1 MGDRVGSAFTIT
13 KGAKGPW
20 LLLALLAALVAALPL
35 LIGSGIVSTR
45 AGGDSPFL
53 LQRTHQLVR
62 NVEGGVGPD
71 AILPARWMPDSAYGL
86 GYPAFNFYAA
96 LPFYL
101 AALLSRAGFGIL
113 WGIKLAQLLGFILAG
128 WATYRLARAWGA
140 SRDGA
145 LLASAA
151 YTFAPFHLV
160 NVYVRGD
167 ALSEFWAMALYP
179 LLLWLATRLCARAAA
194 RPDNREEGQERV
206 RERRAPARHVPAPIV
221 ALALAYAALILC
233 HNISAMLF
241 SPVLVAVLAIE
252 ALRRRGA
259 SRRRVLLSSASALIL
274 GLLLSA
280 WFWLPALRESSLVQL
295 QEQTTGYF
303 HYAGHWRD
311 VDLVQPRLLHDYRIE
326 AGVDP
331 FRMGA
336 VQAFLAVVGLAC
348 AIVRAIKTRRVCLY
362 AGMSAAL
369 IVASTWLMTSTSR
382 FVWAHVPLLAMAQ
395 FPWRLLAIQALAVA
409 LLAAEIPRLMGNHA
423 GVWSALAL
431 SVMVGTAGMGGLRP
445 DRLPLREGDITV
457 ERLMFY
463 ETYSGNIGTTVRHEY
478 LPREMV
484 PRPYTSAVQWN
495 DGEKP
500 PPLVLAGSMERAT
513 LLHRTPEREVWEI
526 AVDKDALLAFHTTF
540 FPGWRAEVEGASGAD
555 IVPLDGL
562 GLLGLRLG
570 LGVHRVRLS
579 FGPTR
584 TRLFAQ
590 GLSILGILAVG
601 VLLFGWVSGPQRRR
615 VVLALAALALLG
627 VWVWWAPIRAP
638 RRQATG
644 PIVADLDRSPYLHGE
659 PDGVLWGP
667 AHLLD
672 YTLNRAKVAPGE
684 SLAVSLR
691 WASAQPA
698 LRLELEL
705 VGATASLF
713 EPAPVWAKA
722 EARLDS
728 VETILDLA
736 LPPRLA
742 PGFYVL
748 RPRLF
753 LGDEELTPRTMSGQG
768 MGRLILEP
776 VQVFGVVAARGQEEA
791 LGSFGPEHMPPEIS
805 LVDIQT
811 EVQQDAVQVYVLW
824 RAERQATKNYWLSVR
839 LKGADGSQ
847 QVARDLPP
855 LLGGCPTTLWP
866 IGGLIEDRVLLLLS
880 DGESVEPGDLVEVV
894 LYDRQTLRA
903 VGTVTVA
910 ALF

>member
-1 MGDRVGSAFTIT
+1 MGDRVGSTSTIT
-13 KGAKGPW
+13 KGARSPY

-35 LIGSGIVSTR
+35 LIGPGMVSTR

-62 NVEGGVGPD
+62 NLESGVGPD
-71 AILPARWMPDSAYGL
+71 AALPARWMPDGAYGL

-101 AALLSRAGFGIL
+101 AALLTRAGFGIL
-113 WGIKLAQLLGFILAG
+113 WGIKLTQLLGFLLAG

-140 SRDGA
+140 PQAGA
-145 LLASAA
+145 LLASAT

-167 ALSEFWAMALYP
+167 ALSEFWAMGLYP
-179 LLLWLATRLCARAAA
+179 LLLWLATRLCATTDAKRGKDGAPERALT
-194 RPDNREEGQERV
+194 PT
-206 RERRAPARHVPAPIV
+206 RAPARHVYTPMV

-241 SPVLVAVLAIE
+241 SPVLAAVLLVE
-252 ALRRRGA
+252 ALRRRGT
-259 SRRRVLLSSASALIL
+259 SRRRALLSSAAALSL

-311 VDLVQPRLLHDYRIE
+311 TDLVQLRLLHDYRIE

-336 VQAFLAVVGLAC
+336 VQAFLALAGLAC
-348 AIVRAIKTRRVCLY
+348 AVVRASKVRRLGLH
-362 AGMSAAL
+362 AGMSIAL
-369 IVASTWLMTSTSR
+369 LIASTWLMTSASR
-382 FVWAHVPLLAMAQ
+382 LVWDHMPLLAMAQ

-409 LLAAEIPRLMGNHA
+409 LLAAEIPRLIGGRA
-423 GVWSALAL
+423 AAWSALAL
-431 SVMVGTAGMGGLRP
+431 TLVVGIAGMSGLRP
-445 DRLPLREGDITV
+445 DRLPLREGDITI

-463 ETYSGNIGTTVRHEY
+463 ETYSGNIGTTIRHEY

-495 DGEKP
+495 EGEKP

-513 LLHRTPEREVWEI
+513 LLRRMPEREVWEI
-526 AVDKDALLAFHTTF
+526 AVDEDALLAFHTTF
-540 FPGWRAEVEGASGAD
+540 FPGWRAEVEDAPDAD
-555 IVPLDGL
+555 VVPLDGL
-562 GLLGLRLG
+562 GLVGLRLG
-570 LGVHRVRLS
+570 SGVHRVNLF
-579 FGPTR
+579 FGSTR

-590 GLSILGILAVG
+590 GLSILGLLAMG
-601 VLLFGWVSGPQRRR
+601 VLLVGWASGPQRRR
-615 VVLALAALALLG
+615 ALLALVVLALLG
-627 VWVWWAPIRAP
+627 VWVWWAPMHVP
-638 RRQATG
+638 RPQAAG
-644 PIVADLDRSPYLHGE
+644 PVVADLDRSPYLHGE
-659 PDGVLWGP
+659 PDGVVWGP

-672 YTLNRAKVAPGE
+672 YTLSHSQLAPGE
-684 SLAVSLR
+684 SLQVSLR
-691 WASAQPA
+691 WASAQPT
-698 LRLELEL
+698 LRIELEL

-713 EPAPVWAKA
+713 EPAPVWTRA
-722 EARLDS
+722 EAFLDS
-728 VETILDLA
+728 TETILDLA

-753 LGDEELTPRTMSGQG
+753 LGDEELTPRTMGGQG

-776 VQVFGVVAARGQEEA
+776 VQVLGAVAATGEEEVLA
-791 LGSFGPEHMPPEIS
+791 AFGPEHVPPEIS
-805 LVDIQT
+805 LLDIQS
-811 EVQQDAVQVYVLW
+811 EIQEGAAQVSLLW
-824 RAERQATKNYWLSVR
+824 RADRQATKNYWLSVR
-839 LKGADGSQ
+839 IKRPDGSQ
-847 QVARDLPP
+847 RVARDLPP

-866 IGGLIEDRVLLLLS
+866 VGGLIEDRVMLPLP
-880 DGESVEPGDLVEVV
+880 DGESVELGDTVEIV

-903 VGTVTVA
+903 VGTATVA